1 MHLTRSG
8 KCLRLRGKDEERTKP
23 VMELNKETE
32 IYLQTTML
40 ETVLVVMKLNGWGR
54 VGAGLTFTNIVII
67 GQFPIL
73 NLSTG
78 WLKNKPCQIITITI
92 TTKMAQNNMKSIF

>member
-1 MHLTRSG
+1 
-8 KCLRLRGKDEERTKP
+8 
-23 VMELNKETE
+23 MELNKETE

-73 NLSTG
+73 NLTTG

>member
-1 MHLTRSG
+1 
-8 KCLRLRGKDEERTKP
+8 
-23 VMELNKETE
+23 MELNKETE

-78 WLKNKPCQIITITI
+78 WFKNKPCQIITITI
-92 TTKMAQNNMKSIF
+92 KIAQNNTKSII